1 MHLLTSSGL
10 VLDDALQECSN
21 VLTNAFLRSE
31 LLQITKS
38 IKEGSDFGL
47 LLTQKQIFPEIFSQL
62 IASGYRSGNLT
73 DMFHKS

>member
-10 VLDDALQECSN
+10 VLDDALQECSK
-21 VLTNAFLRSE
+21 VLTNAYLRSE

-47 LLTQKQIFPEIFSQL
+47 LLTQKQIFLKFFL
-62 IASGYRSGNLT
+62 N
-73 DMFHKS
+73 